1 VKPIKL
7 DELTYV
13 EISKLIQAGVDTVV
27 LPVGTVEPH
36 GPHLPLGT
44 DTLIAETLAERVAAK
59 LNALLLPAVPY
70 GVTGSLHG
78 YPGSVRVEPE
88 ALEKL
93 VYSVL
98 ESIAFSGFKYA
109 LIVNGHGGNTPS
121 LETAARR
128 AWYERG
134 LATMVVDWWVLA
146 RERGVTQRVLG
157 KEGGHAATDETA
169 IVLAVKPQLAKRE
182 LYSSSEIYVHSAG
195 VRAYPLPGTV
205 INYTPQEGDVNFP
218 PSDKCEEFL
227 KEVAEAITDLFVK
240 FKHATARTGKF

>member
-1 VKPIKL
+1 VKPARL

-13 EISKLIQAGVDTVV
+13 EVSRLVRAGADTVV

-36 GPHLPLGT
+36 GPHLPLGA
-44 DTLIAETLAERVAAK
+44 DTLIAEALAELVAAK

-88 ALEKL
+88 VLEKL

-98 ESIAFSGFKYA
+98 ESAALSGFRYA

-121 LETAARR
+121 LEAAAKR
-128 AWYERG
+128 AWYARG

-146 RERGVTQRVLG
+146 RERGVTQRLLG
-157 KEGGHAATDETA
+157 KEGGHAATDETT
-169 IVLAVKPQLAKRE
+169 ILLAVKPHLVKRE
-182 LYSSSEIYVHSAG
+182 LYSGGEVYVYSAG
-195 VRAYPLPGTV
+195 VKAYPLPGTV
-205 INYTPQEGDVNFP
+205 INYTPQEGDVSFP
-218 PSDKCEEFL
+218 PPRKVRRVPEGGRRNHCRPLRRVQASG
-227 KEVAEAITDLFVK
+227 
-240 FKHATARTGKF
+240 R